1 MKVES
6 SKNLKRYN
14 HLIGELDAAYHEAS
28 LKLGLSDSIS
38 KILYT
43 ICNCG
48 TSCPLNEISRQT
60 GLSRQTVNSAIR
72 NLESEEIIYLKNVN
86 GKAKEVYLTEKGLSA
101 ARNTAMKIIA
111 MENDIL
117 ASWTKEEVQNY
128 LNMTERF
135 LADLKER
142 VKLL

>member
-28 LKLGLSDSIS
+28 LKLGVSDSIS

-48 TSCPLNEISRQT
+48 TSCPLNEISKRM

-72 NLESEEIIYLKNVN
+72 NLESDGIIYLKNVN
-86 GKAKEVYLTEKGLSA
+86 AKAKEVCLTEKGLA
-101 ARNTAMKIIA
+101 AAKNTAMKIIA

-117 ASWTKEEVQNY
+117 ASWTEDEVQNY

-142 VKLL
+142 VKHL